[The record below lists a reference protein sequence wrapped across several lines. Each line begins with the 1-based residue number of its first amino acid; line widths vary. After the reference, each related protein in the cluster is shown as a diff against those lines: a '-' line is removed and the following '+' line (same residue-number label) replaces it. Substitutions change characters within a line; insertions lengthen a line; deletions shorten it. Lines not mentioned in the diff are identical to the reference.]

1 MINHYHILGIDREAS
16 AEEIKKA
23 YRKLSM
29 KFHPDKN
36 EGDQYFEEWTKKV
49 NAAYEILSNTE
60 KKSAYDFALGQV
72 MEKKETAKPP
82 APTDNPE
89 MALLKEIRRYLPE
102 FYDART
108 NLELA
113 RNNYDN
119 IVEQGSPVI
128 ITTAKAIMCI
138 SGIVISIGGLIYL
151 LLLSKK

>member
-1 MINHYHILGIDREAS
+1 MINHYHILGIDREAN
-16 AEEIKKA
+16 AEDIKKA

-49 NAAYEILSNTE
+49 NAAYEILSNPS
-60 KKSAYDFALGQV
+60 KKSTYDYALNQI
-72 MEKKETAKPP
+72 MERKETAKPP
-82 APTDNPE
+82 ATTDNPE
-89 MALLKEIRRYLPE
+89 LALLKEIRRLLPE

-119 IVEQGSPVI
+119 IVEQGSPLI
-128 ITTAKAIMCI
+128 INTTKAALCI
-138 SGIVISIGGLIYL
+138 SGIVISLAGIIYL
-151 LLLSKK
+151 LVLSKN

>member
-1 MINHYHILGIDREAS
+1 MINHYHILGIDSEAS

-49 NAAYEILSNTE
+49 NAAYEILSNPT
-60 KKSAYDFALGQV
+60 KKSAYDFALSQA

-89 MALLKEIRRYLPE
+89 LALLKEIRRYLPE

-113 RNNYDN
+113 QNNYDN
-119 IVEQGSPVI
+119 IVQQGSPII
-128 ITTAKAIMCI
+128 ITTGKAVLCI
-138 SGIVISIGGLIYL
+138 TGIVASLVGLIYL